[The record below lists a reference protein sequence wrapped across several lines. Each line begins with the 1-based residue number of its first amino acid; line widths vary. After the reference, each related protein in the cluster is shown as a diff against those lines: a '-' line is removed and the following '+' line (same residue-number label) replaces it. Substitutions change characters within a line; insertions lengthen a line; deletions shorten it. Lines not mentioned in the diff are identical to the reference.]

1 MSNILLVTNH
11 LAEGAITLNR
21 IVKYGATDRGIL
33 QAAAATDFMFGTC
46 MESGAVTGERQD
58 VARAGIG
65 WVEAGAAV
73 PRGSPITSD
82 ASGRAIVAAPA
93 AGANVRIVG
102 FADES
107 AAAAGDVIRYTI
119 EPGLMQG

>member
-11 LAEGAITLNR
+11 LAEGAIAVNR

-33 QAAAATDFMFGTC
+33 QASVANDFMIGTC
-46 MESGAVTGERQD
+46 MESSAAIGERQD
-58 VARAGIG
+58 VCRVGIG
-65 WVEAGAAV
+65 WVEAGGAV

-82 ASGRAIVAAPA
+82 GSGRAVVAAPA
-93 AGANVRIVG
+93 AGSNVRIVG

-107 AAAAGDVIRYTI
+107 ASAAGDVIRYTI